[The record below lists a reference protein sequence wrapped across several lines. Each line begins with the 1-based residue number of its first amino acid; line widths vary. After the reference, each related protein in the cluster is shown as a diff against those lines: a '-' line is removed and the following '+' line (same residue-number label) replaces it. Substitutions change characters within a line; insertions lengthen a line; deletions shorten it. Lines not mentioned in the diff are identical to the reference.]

1 MASGAWADLKNVALS
16 RDLSTLL
23 LIFLETPLVFVRRSV
38 PFSLEESI
46 VVTFAENWS
55 QSKYVVSD
63 PRTVWPEC
71 VYNPRDLCV
80 FDPRDLLLECVSGL
94 VA

>member
-1 MASGAWADLKNVALS
+1 MNINGFLPLKRVFIS
-16 RDLSTLL
+16 KVQRWTLD
-23 LIFLETPLVFVRRSV
+23 IFLYLVAFVRRSV
-38 PFSLEESI
+38 PFSLEGNI
-46 VVTFAENWS
+46 VVTFAKNWS

-71 VYNPRDLCV
+71 VYKSEGLVCIRS
-80 FDPRDLLLECVSGL
+80 EGL